1 MFRERSIRAAAPLT
15 AGLILLAAVV
25 SAPAQ
30 ERRPASRIDVEQYT
44 IDAEISPNTQ
54 SLDAKAAVRFVP
66 LDDNVT
72 SAVFE
77 LNNALN
83 VSKVVDG
90 AGKQI
95 QASRNQQ
102 DFSVRLSFDQP
113 LPKGQPVTLTFYY
126 DGQSDRTG
134 RFAGLRH
141 QVRRHSPRLRL
152 PDVSGALVPGQ
163 RLHHRPVRGRDARHG
178 ALRLQGGGQRLRY
191 TPGGR
196 PTRRF
201 TTSNSTSRLSPAASP
216 W

>member
-83 VSKVVDG
+83 VS
-90 AGKQI
+90 
-95 QASRNQQ
+95 
-102 DFSVRLSFDQP
+102 
-113 LPKGQPVTLTFYY
+113 
-126 DGQSDRTG
+126 
-134 RFAGLRH
+134 
-141 QVRRHSPRLRL
+141 
-152 PDVSGALVPGQ
+152 
-163 RLHHRPVRGRDARHG
+163 
-178 ALRLQGGGQRLRY
+178 QGGGW
-191 TPGGR
+191 
-196 PTRRF
+196 RRQAD
-201 TTSNSTSRLSPAASP
+201 SRLAQPAGFLGPPELRPAAAERP
-216 W
+216 ARDPDLLL